1 MPAKL
6 DINKPLRLIGVQ
18 VFEGTLKS
26 VRKTLTPGWYPFI
39 RCKQD
44 IGTSCDVYPE
54 VAEDV
59 CPQDYYRISDDLPR
73 ISVSAVAGKNGS
85 GKSTL

>member
-59 CPQDYYRISDDLPR
+59 CPQDYYRISEMPEGQVSG
-73 ISVSAVAGKNGS
+73 ISLSNS
-85 GKSTL
+85 FEEER